1 MKKTHYI
8 ILGGVL
14 LLTSS
19 AFMIWKFNSKKNG
32 TPSELS
38 TNIVEQLSDNKEKS
52 NEEEKKQEEKKF
64 PVNAEIKSLTYSETW
79 DASPDKKAID
89 IKIDYLFIENKN
101 NVKEIDNLNQLLK
114 EEAQKRFDDVKDRL
128 KECLKEYLESYKNN
142 EKENK
147 REVDYNM
154 CFTCVD
160 YASEIT
166 KNNENGIIS
175 ISSANYWF
183 AGGVNDV
190 SYNSAVLDCNTGKKL
205 SIFDVIQG
213 DEIKIREMIGKEID
227 KSEWANSIRES
238 GREPGHPIEGPYFSD
253 MFTILGFGDNGNSL
267 YDLKNQPFHLED
279 KCLVIDFSKYDIAA
293 GCDGAPSF
301 DFYYDTIKKY
311 GFMVDSKFD

>member
-64 PVNAEIKSLTYSETW
+64 PVNAEIKSLTYSEAW

-128 KECLKEYLESYKNN
+128 KEYLKEYKEN
-142 EKENK
+142 ENK
-147 REVDYNM
+147 RKVNYD
-154 CFTCVD
+154 TCYICED
-160 YASEIT
+160 TSEIT

-175 ISSANYWF
+175 FESSNFWF
-183 AGGVNDV
+183 AGGVACV
-190 SYNSAVLDCNTGKKL
+190 SYNSSVLDCNTGKKL
-205 SIFDVIQG
+205 NIFDVIQG

-267 YDLKNQPFHLED
+267 YDLKNQPFYLKD

-293 GCDGAPSF
+293 GCYGAPSF